1 MLKELSKYDNLGSP
15 QYFFE
20 LFNAM
25 SSNEALWTLSD
36 IQYLFF
42 NKLIDGQRIFDG
54 CVDLAIC
61 IEILKVSEKNIISIN
76 ENFIA
81 FLNSQKQLSDK
92 FIERL
97 FLALK
102 DDDNFHNIFSS
113 QHISYDIIYHTIQI
127 NSSAFGFVYSN
138 FKQLLLDFEVLKIH
152 PSPELRKYIINSRY
166 KKIFDKVILPEIKK
180 RKVGIDNLK
189 SSLEQKQIYGE
200 EAEKFVLK
208 FEKLRL
214 NNKKGID
221 WVAEYSIAEGYD
233 ISSFDTEESESNDRF
248 IEVKS
253 YSGVIP
259 YFFWSRNEMDVARI
273 KGNQYYLYLVNRDEM
288 NIENYSPIIIKNPFV
303 NVLKNE
309 DWNKQVEA
317 YKIEQKVR

>member
-1 MLKELSKYDNLGSP
+1 MLKDLSKYDNLGSP

-20 LFNAM
+20 LFNAI
-25 SSNEALWTLSD
+25 SSSEILWTATD
-36 IQYLFF
+36 IQQLFF
-42 NKLIDGQRIFDG
+42 NKLIGGQRIFDG
-54 CVDLAIC
+54 CVDLAIR
-61 IEILKVSEKNIISIN
+61 IEVLKINEKNNISIN
-76 ENFIA
+76 ENLTA
-81 FLNSQKQLSDK
+81 FLNSQKQLSDRI
-92 FIERL
+92 IEYL

-127 NSSAFGFVYSN
+127 NNSAFGFIYSN
-138 FKQLLLDFEVLKIH
+138 FKQLLLDFEVLKLH
-152 PSPELRKYIINSRY
+152 PSPELKKYIINSRY

-180 RKVGIDNLK
+180 RNIGIDDLRK
-189 SSLEQKQIYGE
+189 SLEQKQIYGE

-208 FEKLRL
+208 FEKNRL
-214 NNKKGID
+214 NNKEGID

-253 YSGVIP
+253 YAGKIP
-259 YFFWSRNEMDVARI
+259 YFYWSRNEMDVSRI

-288 NIENYSPIIIKNPFV
+288 NIENYCPQIIKNPYFE
-303 NVLKNE
+303 VLNNE
-309 DWNKQVEA
+309 VWNKQVET
-317 YKIEQKVR
+317 YKIEKRD